1 MAGLIL
7 PIMGILS
14 NFSFI
19 HSRTLLGGDKDNF
32 NLDFIP
38 PGLVLLFHLL
48 SVAFF
53 SIVIHIPVC
62 DCESPFLAPLD
73 CQKIPLTSIFPRLKD
88 EILDVEMGDQDKDED
103 ITSGSGECL
112 SL

>member
-1 MAGLIL
+1 M
-7 PIMGILS
+7 
-14 NFSFI
+14 
-19 HSRTLLGGDKDNF
+19 GGDKGNF

-53 SIVIHIPVC
+53 SIVIHTPVC
-62 DCESPFLAPLD
+62 DCESPYVTSSFLAPLD
-73 CQKIPLTSIFPRLKD
+73 CQKIPLSSIVSRLKE
-88 EILDVEMGDQDKDED
+88 EILEMGNEDEDED
-103 ITSGSGECL
+103 ITSRSAECS

>member
-1 MAGLIL
+1 M
-7 PIMGILS
+7 
-14 NFSFI
+14 
-19 HSRTLLGGDKDNF
+19 GGDKDNF

-53 SIVIHIPVC
+53 SIVIHIQVC
-62 DCESPFLAPLD
+62 DCESPFLTNSFLAPLD
-73 CQKIPLTSIFPRLKD
+73 CQEISLTSIVPRLKE

-103 ITSGSGECL
+103 ITSGSGECS